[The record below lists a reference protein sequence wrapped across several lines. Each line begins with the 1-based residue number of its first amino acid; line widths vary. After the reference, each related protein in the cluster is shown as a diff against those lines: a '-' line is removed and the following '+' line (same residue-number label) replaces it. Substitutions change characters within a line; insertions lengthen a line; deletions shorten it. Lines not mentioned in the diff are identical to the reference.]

1 MADMGS
7 VTTGCTAKTTA
18 ARKARRVPCVSVQG
32 GAEEDP
38 AVEERDAAEEA
49 VAAAKE
55 AEVDEA
61 EDAQH
66 E

>member
-1 MADMGS
+1 M
-7 VTTGCTAKTTA
+7 
-18 ARKARRVPCVSVQG
+18 SVQG

-38 AVEERDAAEEA
+38 AAEERDAAEEA